1 MTPSPTRCGAPP
13 PVRGTVYGVVLN
25 DRASLAKLGA
35 ALDEVPYKGAPRAP
49 AMYIKPA
56 NTLVG
61 EGAVV
66 RLPAGETAVEIGA
79 TVGIVIGTPA
89 ARLTFDTALA
99 TVAGYLLVAD
109 LSLPHASYYRPAIRE
124 KCFDGACPVGAV
136 SSAALVRQ
144 IGTLEITTEIDG
156 VVAETRRFDDLL
168 RDPARLL
175 ADVSAFMTLS
185 RGDMLLVGVR
195 YLAPQA
201 KVGSHVRISA
211 PGLVPVEFSIA
222 GDRS

>member
-1 MTPSPTRCGAPP
+1 MTSPIN
-13 PVRGTVYGVVLN
+13 GTVYGVILN
-25 DRASLAKLGA
+25 DAASLARLGDALEA
-35 ALDEVPYKGAPRAP
+35 APYKGAPKAP
-49 AMYIKPA
+49 ALYIKPA

-61 EGAVV
+61 SGAVV
-66 RLPAGETAVEIGA
+66 TLPAGAVAVEVGA
-79 TVGIVIGTPA
+79 TIGLVIGHPA
-89 ARLTFDTALA
+89 ARLAPETALD
-99 TVAGYLLVAD
+99 TVAGIALVAD
-109 LSLPHASYYRPAIRE
+109 LSLPHTSYYRPAIRE

-156 VVAETRRFDDLL
+156 VVAETRRLDDLL

>member
-1 MTPSPTRCGAPP
+1 M
-13 PVRGTVYGVVLN
+13 
-25 DRASLAKLGA
+25 
-35 ALDEVPYKGAPRAP
+35 
-49 AMYIKPA
+49 
-56 NTLVG
+56 
-61 EGAVV
+61 
-66 RLPAGETAVEIGA
+66 
-79 TVGIVIGTPA
+79 
-89 ARLTFDTALA
+89 
-99 TVAGYLLVAD
+99 
-109 LSLPHASYYRPAIRE
+109 
-124 KCFDGACPVGAV
+124 

-156 VVAETRRFDDLL
+156 VVAETRCLDDLL